1 MNQILFEAILNDHKR
16 LVHHINENAWKY
28 QKSDSTN
35 KNPFITLTNYIST
48 KFAASQSNTCCAPC
62 C

>member
-1 MNQILFEAILNDHKR
+1 MNQPLFEAIVMDHKR

-28 QKSDSTN
+28 QSDHS
-35 KNPFITLTNYIST
+35 KIQNPFAILKDYLSSKATN
-48 KFAASQSNTCCAPC
+48 SNSNACCAPC